1 MQIAK
6 LAVLPLIKIKVKT
19 PNIINYNMNTKWTL
33 ISSLCA
39 FQVLYFISN
48 AKKASQDN
56 KITPSIVAS
65 TALSKDSLISDSLVL
80 SSLNSQ
86 LNLNLTFRQKNIE
99 SNSFNF
105 SKYFNENTSHS
116 KFFIFSSLNSSLRLV
131 EISHRNQMIVYEIN
145 QKNKKVYIN
154 KCWSSYQA
162 QDKHIIGAVTSND
175 KVHIALLYQ
184 SNENKNHFS
193 IEYYN
198 EDVSI
203 CSTSK
208 SYDTIDINS
217 NFPITSLTIQKD
229 IIAYS
234 IPNSNNKYV
243 IMKKENDEWY
253 TYKEERVNSE
263 KFYST
268 SLKFINEEFLLQ
280 TSIEVRDNK
289 LYEYFVSHNIF
300 TNSTNILIEDQE
312 SHYELLNAK
321 EIRQQK
327 IYSNSMEGDE
337 ILFEFTKGY
346 IYHANINN
354 QIYLLDESSK
364 KAERLSTDNG
374 NIIIKYKEENYLY
387 YIKKVDT
394 KGESD
399 YYTEKKQIVLEEKD
413 SIVSIIVNKD
423 ELVILYNNGNI
434 SIYTLTNWL
443 DNTYTILA
451 IQFGLMSVILFLCWY
466 LIIGSKNETNI

>member
-48 AKKASQDN
+48 AKKSSQDN

-65 TALSKDSLISDSLVL
+65 TALSNDSLISDSLVL

-86 LNLNLTFRQKNIE
+86 LNLNLTFNQKNID

-105 SKYFNENTSHS
+105 SKYFNENKSNS
-116 KFFIFSSLNSSLRLV
+116 KFFIFSSLNSSFRLV

-217 NFPITSLTIQKD
+217 KFPITSLTIQKD

-268 SLKFINEEFLLQ
+268 SLKFINEDFLLQ

-399 YYTEKKQIVLEEKD
+399 YYTEKKQIVFEEKD
-413 SIVSIIVNKD
+413 SIVSFIVNKD

-466 LIIGSKNETNI
+466 LIIGSKNENNI

>member
-1 MQIAK
+1 
-6 LAVLPLIKIKVKT
+6 
-19 PNIINYNMNTKWTL
+19 MNTKWTL

-39 FQVLYFISN
+39 FQILYFISN
-48 AKKASQDN
+48 AKKSSQDN
-56 KITPSIVAS
+56 KIIPSIVAS
-65 TALSKDSLISDSLVL
+65 TALSKDTLISDSLVL
-80 SSLNSQ
+80 SSLTSQ
-86 LNLNLTFRQKNIE
+86 FNLNLTLHQNSID
-99 SNSFNF
+99 SNSFTF
-105 SKYFNENTSHS
+105 SKYFNENKSTS
-116 KFFIFSSLNSSLRLV
+116 KFFMFSSFNSSMRLV
-131 EISHRNQMIVYEIN
+131 EISQRNQMIVYSIN
-145 QKNKKVYIN
+145 QKNKKIYIN
-154 KCWSSYQA
+154 KCWSTYQSK
-162 QDKHIIGAVTSND
+162 DKHIIGAVTSND

-184 SNENKNHFS
+184 SNKNKNHFS

-217 NFPITSLTIQKD
+217 KFPITSLTIQKD

-268 SLKFINEEFLLQ
+268 SLKFINSKFLLQ

-289 LYEYFVSHNIF
+289 LYEYCVSYNIG
-300 TNSTNILIEDQE
+300 TNSTSILIEDQE
-312 SHYELLNAK
+312 THSALINAK

-327 IYSNSMEGDE
+327 IYSNNMNGDE
-337 ILFEFTKGY
+337 ILFEFTKGC
-346 IYHANINN
+346 IYHTNINN

-364 KAERLSTDNG
+364 KVERIATDNG
-374 NIIIKYKEENYLY
+374 NIITKYKEENALY
-387 YIKKVDT
+387 YIKKVET
-394 KGESD
+394 KGDND
-399 YYTEKKQIVLEEKD
+399 YYTEKKQIVLEEQD
-413 SIVSIIVNKD
+413 SIVSFIVSKDQLII
-423 ELVILYNNGNI
+423 LFNNGNI
-434 SIYTLTNWL
+434 SIYTLINWL
-443 DNTYTILA
+443 DNTYTILG

-466 LIIGSKNETNI
+466 LIIGSKNDNNI

>member
-6 LAVLPLIKIKVKT
+6 LAVLPPIKIKVKT

-48 AKKASQDN
+48 AKKSSQDN

-65 TALSKDSLISDSLVL
+65 TALSNDSLISDSLVL

-86 LNLNLTFRQKNIE
+86 LNLNLTFNQKNID

-105 SKYFNENTSHS
+105 SKYFNENKSNS
-116 KFFIFSSLNSSLRLV
+116 KFFIFSSLNSSFRLV
-131 EISHRNQMIVYEIN
+131 EISQRNQMIVYEIN
-145 QKNKKVYIN
+145 KRNKKVYIN

-217 NFPITSLTIQKD
+217 KFPITSLTIQKD

-268 SLKFINEEFLLQ
+268 SLKFINEDFLLQ

-374 NIIIKYKEENYLY
+374 NIIIKYKEENDLY

-399 YYTEKKQIVLEEKD
+399 YYTEKKQIVFEEKD
-413 SIVSIIVNKD
+413 SIVSFIVNKD

-466 LIIGSKNETNI
+466 LIIGSKNENNI

>member
-39 FQVLYFISN
+39 FQILYFISN
-48 AKKASQDN
+48 AKKSSQDN

-86 LNLNLTFRQKNIE
+86 LNLNLTFNQKNNDT
-99 SNSFNF
+99 NSFNF
-105 SKYFNENTSHS
+105 SKYFNENKSNS

-208 SYDTIDINS
+208 SYDTIDIYS

-234 IPNSNNKYV
+234 IPHSNNKYV

-268 SLKFINEEFLLQ
+268 SLKFINEKFLLQ
-280 TSIEVRDNK
+280 TSIEVRENK
-289 LYEYFVSHNIF
+289 LYQYSVSHNIF
-300 TNSTNILIEDQE
+300 DNSTNILIEDQE

-374 NIIIKYKEENYLY
+374 NIIIKYKEENDLY

-399 YYTEKKQIVLEEKD
+399 YYTEKKQIVFEEKD
-413 SIVSIIVNKD
+413 SIVSFIVNKD
-423 ELVILYNNGNI
+423 ELVILYNNGHL

-466 LIIGSKNETNI
+466 LIIGSKNENNI

>member
-48 AKKASQDN
+48 AKKSSQDN

-65 TALSKDSLISDSLVL
+65 TALSNDSLISDSLVL

-86 LNLNLTFRQKNIE
+86 LNLNLTFNQKNID

-105 SKYFNENTSHS
+105 SKYFNENKSNS
-116 KFFIFSSLNSSLRLV
+116 KFFIFSSLNSSFRLV
-131 EISHRNQMIVYEIN
+131 EISQRNQMIVYEIN
-145 QKNKKVYIN
+145 KRNKKVYIN

-175 KVHIALLYQ
+175 KIHIALLYQ

-217 NFPITSLTIQKD
+217 KFPITSLTIQKD

-268 SLKFINEEFLLQ
+268 SLKFINEDFLLQ

-374 NIIIKYKEENYLY
+374 NIIIKYKEENDLY

-399 YYTEKKQIVLEEKD
+399 YYTEKKQIVFEEKD
-413 SIVSIIVNKD
+413 SIVSFIVNKD

-466 LIIGSKNETNI
+466 LIIGSKNENNI

>member
-1 MQIAK
+1 
-6 LAVLPLIKIKVKT
+6 
-19 PNIINYNMNTKWTL
+19 MNTKWTL

-39 FQVLYFISN
+39 FQILYFISN
-48 AKKASQDN
+48 AKKSSQDN

-86 LNLNLTFRQKNIE
+86 LNLNLTFNQKNNDT
-99 SNSFNF
+99 NSFNF
-105 SKYFNENTSHS
+105 SKYFNENKSNS

-145 QKNKKVYIN
+145 KRNKKVYIN

-208 SYDTIDINS
+208 SYDTIDIYS

-234 IPNSNNKYV
+234 ISNSNNKYV

-268 SLKFINEEFLLQ
+268 SLKFINEKFLLQ
-280 TSIEVRDNK
+280 TSIEVRENK
-289 LYEYFVSHNIF
+289 LYQYSVSHNIF
-300 TNSTNILIEDQE
+300 DNSTNILIEDQE
-312 SHYELLNAK
+312 THYELLNAK

-374 NIIIKYKEENYLY
+374 NIIIKYKEENDLY

-413 SIVSIIVNKD
+413 SIVSFIVNKD
-423 ELVILYNNGNI
+423 ELVILYNNGHL

-466 LIIGSKNETNI
+466 LIIGSKNENNI

>member
-48 AKKASQDN
+48 AKKSSQDN

-65 TALSKDSLISDSLVL
+65 TALSNDSLISDSLVL

-86 LNLNLTFRQKNIE
+86 LNLNLTFNQKNID

-105 SKYFNENTSHS
+105 SKYFNENKSNS
-116 KFFIFSSLNSSLRLV
+116 KFFIFSSLNSSFRLV
-131 EISHRNQMIVYEIN
+131 EISQRNQMIVYEIN
-145 QKNKKVYIN
+145 KRNKKVYIN

-175 KVHIALLYQ
+175 KIHIALLYQ

-217 NFPITSLTIQKD
+217 KFPITSLTIQKD

-268 SLKFINEEFLLQ
+268 SLKFINEDFLLQ

-374 NIIIKYKEENYLY
+374 NIIIKYKEENDLY

-399 YYTEKKQIVLEEKD
+399 YYTEKKQIVFEEKD
-413 SIVSIIVNKD
+413 SIVSFIVNKD